1 MKHGAGKLRS
11 SWCQREV
18 NGRLMTFDSMR
29 VSISRWTERTVTD
42 TVCQEDEAGRRKQ
55 VAGDRERWKV
65 DICARSEVQQDPAL
79 LVWEMGKSQLSVP
92 GIY

>member
-1 MKHGAGKLRS
+1 
-11 SWCQREV
+11 
-18 NGRLMTFDSMR
+18 MTG
-29 VSISRWTERTVTD
+29 

-65 DICARSEVQQDPAL
+65 DVCARSEVQQDPAL
-79 LVWEMGKSQLSVP
+79 LAWEMGKSQLSVP